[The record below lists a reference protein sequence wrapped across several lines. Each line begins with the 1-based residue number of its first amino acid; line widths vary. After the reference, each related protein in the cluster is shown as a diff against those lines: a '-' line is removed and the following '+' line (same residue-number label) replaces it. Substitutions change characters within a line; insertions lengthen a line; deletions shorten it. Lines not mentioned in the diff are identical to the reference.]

1 MRLLILEFHQ
11 WQHYAG
17 RSCRGEAAQR
27 ATVSE
32 VGSRAKTRVVSLS
45 ELSATY
51 GVTGSAKFFEFLPH
65 VRW

>member
-32 VGSRAKTRVVSLS
+32 VGS
-45 ELSATY
+45 
-51 GVTGSAKFFEFLPH
+51 
-65 VRW
+65 